1 MGDVPI
7 CHILT
12 QLVTSQDMTEWDDV
26 VFDGTWK
33 YLCIDIENRIKV
45 IDWDAHWKTR
55 LDL

>member
-45 IDWDAHWKTR
+45 IDWDHWKTR